1 MAVTP
6 DELRDLPPAE
16 KLCLVEFLWDEL
28 GNSDVSIP
36 LPDWVDREAA
46 RRRNEMVEDRRRA
59 SNTTKSGVGSSSA
72 VSFLSNNHLAN
83 SPPQAHQPAR

>member
-16 KLCLVEFLWDEL
+16 KLCLVDFLWDEL

-46 RRRNEMVEDRRRA
+46 RRRNEMVEDPTASVEHDEVWRRIKQR
-59 SNTTKSGVGSSSA
+59 S
-72 VSFLSNNHLAN
+72 
-83 SPPQAHQPAR
+83 